1 MSEFLIVDSVVKT
14 YPARRRTIADF
25 ILRRRVPLIY
35 AVNGASLKLDRGRTL
50 VLLGESGSGK
60 TTLGRLIVGLERPD
74 SGRILVDGEEVP
86 YVGNK
91 AYVNSKLRG
100 KLQMVFQDPSSS
112 IDPFMSVKEI
122 VSEPLTKLHLS
133 KNEVMKAV
141 NEALELVGLDKSFLN
156 RRSSDL
162 SGGQRQR
169 VAIAR
174 AIITRPEL
182 VVLDEPTSALDAS
195 IQAQILNLLVKLQR
209 ELNLTYVFITHD
221 ARVAKFIAD
230 YVAVMYLG
238 KVVEYGSADDVFNE
252 PLHPY
257 TQVLLSSVPTVGTR
271 GLPKTI
277 IGEVPSAISPPKGC
291 PFWPRCP
298 YATDACKAVYPQRR
312 IIENRE
318 VYCHIYNKG

>member
-1 MSEFLIVDSVVKT
+1 MSEFLVIDNVVKT
-14 YPARRRTIADF
+14 YLARKRTIADF
-25 ILRRRVPLIY
+25 ILRRKIPLIY
-35 AVNGASLKLDRGRTL
+35 AVNGVSLKLDRGKTL

-60 TTLGRLIVGLERPD
+60 TTLGRLIVGLEKPD

-86 YVGNK
+86 YIGSK
-91 AYVNSKLRG
+91 AYINSKLRG

-112 IDPFMSVKEI
+112 LDPFMTVRDI
-122 VSEPLTKLHLS
+122 VSEPLTKLRLPR
-133 KNEVMKAV
+133 NEILRLVK
-141 NEALELVGLDKSFLN
+141 ETLELVGLDDTFLN
-156 RRSSDL
+156 RKPTEL

-174 AIITRPEL
+174 AVITRPEL

-195 IQAQILNLLVKLQR
+195 IQAQILNLLVKLQK
-209 ELNLTYVFITHD
+209 ELDLTYVFITHD

-257 TQVLLSSVPTVGTR
+257 TQALLSSVPTVGTR

-277 IGEVPSAISPPKGC
+277 SGEVPSAINPPRGC

-298 YATDACKAVYPQRR
+298 YAMDVCKVTYPQRR
-312 IIENRE
+312 ILGNRE
-318 VYCHIYNKG
+318 VYCHLYDKG